1 MRIVGESL
9 IDVVRGY
16 RHSALVMQR
25 YHLLKVLVVSTTTLN
40 HYIRSANI
48 IRKVVGQVHSLNKGV
63 KVTGHGAKPRLCHSR
78 SVVRGMGLC
87 NGGGQRKQAKA
98 PSAGPCKLL

>member
-1 MRIVGESL
+1 MGNTGPALRVTLVSQSVSHVLHLWSAGNQHQMRNIGESL

-16 RHSALVMQR
+16 WHSALVMQR

-48 IRKVVGQVHSLNKGV
+48 IRKVVGQVHSLNKGFKS
-63 KVTGHGAKPRLCHSR
+63 KVAGHGAKP
-78 SVVRGMGLC
+78 
-87 NGGGQRKQAKA
+87 
-98 PSAGPCKLL
+98 